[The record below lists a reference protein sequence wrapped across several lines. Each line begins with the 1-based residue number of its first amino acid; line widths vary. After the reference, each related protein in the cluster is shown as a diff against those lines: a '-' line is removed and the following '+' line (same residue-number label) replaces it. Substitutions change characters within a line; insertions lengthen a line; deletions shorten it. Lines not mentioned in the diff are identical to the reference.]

1 MPGSRRVRGQR
12 VVAGQASRMPG
23 QATGAAGVNLLVYLS
38 HDHQSTSRQF
48 DAKSGRR
55 RVDPGIAANTPA
67 FPPPSPVQQS
77 HLIEL
82 SCLMYS
88 RWVAV
93 TNSRQALPLPPG
105 VLRLTGHPVRWRLL
119 TELARSD
126 RQVRE
131 LVELIGQRQ
140 SLTSY
145 HLGQLRDGGLVRVRR
160 SSADKR
166 DTYYSLDLAAYHEEL
181 AGAGSAL
188 HPGLRLV
195 PAALTL
201 PLASPDSQSRPPV
214 RVLFLC
220 TGNSSRSQMAEALL
234 ERLGG
239 ARVAAAS
246 AGSHPKPVHPNAVR
260 VMRENGIDISGQH
273 SKHLSVFAD
282 QRFDYVVSLCD
293 RVREVC
299 PQFPGSPEVTHWS
312 MPDPSS
318 EPAVDGS
325 DYPPFVRTANELK
338 TRIQY
343 LLQAIDGA
351 AAKVEEIQR
360 SG

>member
-1 MPGSRRVRGQR
+1 
-12 VVAGQASRMPG
+12 
-23 QATGAAGVNLLVYLS
+23 
-38 HDHQSTSRQF
+38 
-48 DAKSGRR
+48 
-55 RVDPGIAANTPA
+55 
-67 FPPPSPVQQS
+67 
-77 HLIEL
+77 
-82 SCLMYS
+82 MYS
-88 RWVAV
+88 RWVTLTKPREV
-93 TNSRQALPLPPG
+93 LPTPPG
-105 VLRLTGHPVRWRLL
+105 VLRLTGHPLRWQLL

-126 RQVRE
+126 RPVRE
-131 LVELIGQRQ
+131 LVALIGQRQ

-145 HLGQLRDGGLVRVRR
+145 HLGQLRDGGLVRMRQ

-166 DTYYSLDLAAYHEEL
+166 DTYYSLDLSAFHEEL
-181 AGAGSAL
+181 AEAGAAL

-201 PLASPDSQSRPPV
+201 PVVSPDHRPPPPV
-214 RVLFLC
+214 RVVFLC

-246 AGSHPKPVHPNAVR
+246 AGSHPKPVHPHAVR

-273 SKHLSVFAD
+273 SKHLSVFTD
-282 QRFDYVVSLCD
+282 QRFDYVISLCD

-338 TRIQY
+338 TRIRY

-351 AAKVEEIQR
+351 AANIE
-360 SG
+360 GA